1 MNASK
6 TAPDSLSVPVATPT
20 QTMVFRS
27 SEYYF
32 GAPLSDVEE
41 ILTPMPLT
49 AIPHSESYVIG
60 MGYRGRFVFPVIDY
74 YALITGTDPL
84 PQRESTVYLLFRTKS
99 GWTAVSVDS
108 LVKIQSMPLHAAR
121 LESADKIA
129 DFATQFSMESEFAA
143 AIIDVG
149 AIEGRPLPVLNFPV
163 LLEQALWAKKKAA

>member
-1 MNASK
+1 MSALKS
-6 TAPDSLSVPVATPT
+6 PQDSHSVPAATPT

-49 AIPHSESYVIG
+49 PIPHSESYVIG

-74 YALITGTDPL
+74 YALIMGADPL
-84 PQRESTVYLLFRTKS
+84 PQRDSSVYLLFRTKS

-108 LVKIQSMPLHAAR
+108 LVKIQSIPLNSAR
-121 LESADKIA
+121 LQSVDKIGA
-129 DFATQFSMESEFAA
+129 FAAQFNLGSEFAA
-143 AIIDVG
+143 SIIDVG

-163 LLEQALWAKKKAA
+163 LLEQSLWAKKRVA